1 MARRKV
7 RPIRVDGNVAYIALT
22 RGYETVIDAED
33 LPHVADF
40 NWSSQPSGKTVYAC
54 RGTRSSDG
62 KSLGVRMHR
71 VLIGAP
77 DGMEVDHI
85 DGDGLNNR
93 KANLRLA
100 THAENCMNRRVPVTN
115 SSGLKGVSWHKGQ
128 RQWVAKIKVSGI
140 TVHIGSFNCPE
151 QAHRAY
157 CEAAARIHGK
167 FARSA

>member
-7 RPIRVDGNVAYIALT
+7 RPIRVEGNVAYVTLT
-22 RGYETVIDAED
+22 KGYEALIDAED
-33 LPHVADF
+33 ALRVAGF
-40 NWSSQPSGKTVYAC
+40 NWSSQPSGKTVYAHRSEV
-54 RGTRSSDG
+54 RGGRSY
-62 KSLGVRMHR
+62 GVRLHR
-71 VLIGAP
+71 VLIDAP

-151 QAHRAY
+151 QAHTAY
-157 CEAAARIHGK
+157 CEAAARMHGK